1 MTKKT
6 HLESTLTSLGD
17 SIDWPISSTHL
28 ATRVMARI
36 EAEQPT
42 AAGRALWRRP
52 TIAAIAVLVASLVF
66 VFSPSARQAVAD
78 LLGAAGIRISL
89 SSEEAP
95 ASGAEL
101 ELGEL
106 VQLNEVEERV
116 EFGLRVPG
124 GQDPGM
130 PDAVYL
136 SDSGQVTMVWVG
148 TPGLPAADDTGIGL
162 LLTQHV
168 QNGDLEVAEK
178 AIGPETGV
186 QRLTVEG
193 QPVLWIEGAA
203 HTFTLLDT
211 EGNPIEETTRLAAN
225 VLLWEADGVNHR
237 LETTGDLQSAL
248 AIVNALE
255 PVP

>member
-1 MTKKT
+1 MTKKA

-17 SIDWPISSTHL
+17 SIDWPTLSPHL
-28 ATRVMARI
+28 SARVSARI

-42 AAGRALWRRP
+42 AAGLRLWRRSVIA
-52 TIAAIAVLVASLVF
+52 TIAVVVVTLVF
-66 VFSPSARQAVAD
+66 VVSPSARQAVAD
-78 LLGAAGIRISL
+78 LLGAAGIRIGVT
-89 SSEEAP
+89 SEEAP

-106 VQLNEVEERV
+106 VQLDEVEKGV

-148 TPGLPAADDTGIGL
+148 TPSLPAAGDTSIGL
-162 LLTQHV
+162 LLTQYDG
-168 QNGDLEVAEK
+168 NGDQQVAEK
-178 AIGPETGV
+178 SFGPETGV

-193 QPVLWIEGAA
+193 QPALWIEGAA

-211 EGNPIEETTRLAAN
+211 KGNPIQETTRLAAN
-225 VLLWEADGVNHR
+225 VLVWEADGVSHR

-248 AIVNALE
+248 TIVDALE
-255 PVP
+255 PIP

>member
-17 SIDWPISSTHL
+17 SIDWPTPSPHMS
-28 ATRVMARI
+28 TRVIARI

-42 AAGRALWRRP
+42 AAGRALLRRP
-52 TIAAIAVLVASLVF
+52 TIAAIAVLVVSLVF

-78 LLGAAGIRISL
+78 LLSAAGIRIGVT
-89 SSEEAP
+89 SEEAP

-106 VQLNEVEERV
+106 VQLDEVGDTV
-116 EFGLRVPG
+116 DLQLRVPG
-124 GQDPGM
+124 GEDPGV

-136 SDSGQVTMVWVG
+136 SDSGHVTIVWDG
-148 TPGLPAADDTGIGL
+148 TPSLPAAGDTGIGL
-162 LLTQHV
+162 LLTQYAGNSD
-168 QNGDLEVAEK
+168 QEIAEK
-178 AIGPETGV
+178 SIGPETGV
-186 QRLTVEG
+186 QKLTVEA
-193 QPVLWIEGAA
+193 QPALWIEGAA
-203 HTFTLLDT
+203 HTLTLLDT
-211 EGNPIEETTRLAAN
+211 EGNPIQETTRLAAN
-225 VLLWEADGVNHR
+225 VLLWEANGVNHR

-248 AIVNALE
+248 AIVDVLE

>member
-6 HLESTLTSLGD
+6 QLESMLTSLGD
-17 SIDWPISSTHL
+17 SIDWPTPSPHL
-28 ATRVMARI
+28 ATRVIARI

-52 TIAAIAVLVASLVF
+52 TIATIAFVVVTLVF
-66 VFSPSARQAVAD
+66 VVSPSARQAVAD
-78 LLGAAGIRISL
+78 LLGAAGIRIGVT
-89 SSEEAP
+89 SEEAP

-106 VQLNEVEERV
+106 VQLDEVADSV
-116 EFGLRVPG
+116 DFQLRVPG
-124 GQDPGM
+124 GEAPGV

-136 SDSGQVTMVWVG
+136 SDRGHVTVVWDG
-148 TPGLPAADDTGIGL
+148 TPSLPAAGDTGIGL
-162 LLTQHV
+162 LLTQYAGNSD
-168 QNGDLEVAEK
+168 QEIAEK
-178 AIGPETGV
+178 SIGPETGV

-193 QPVLWIEGAA
+193 QPALWIEGAA

-211 EGNPIEETTRLAAN
+211 EGNPIQETTRLAAN
-225 VLLWEADGVNHR
+225 VLLWEANGVNHR

-248 AIVNALE
+248 AIVDVLE